1 MGVVSLLD
9 GGPDLIEYLPWVTT
23 KGEYGEDVSGFG
35 DPIQLAVELQRL
47 SSEETQTVRASS
59 TAGGP
64 TRVLYR
70 FATRRTLPSDSH
82 SQVRARGR
90 LWEVVGEPTVQG
102 RSERTRHTRVVIRA
116 LTEEADDGQ

>member
-1 MGVVSLLD
+1 MSLLD
-9 GGPDLIEYLPWVTT
+9 SGPDLIEYLPWVVM
-23 KGEYGEDVSGFG
+23 KGEYGEDVGGFG

-47 SSEETQTVRASS
+47 SSEETQTVRATS

-70 FATRRTLPSDSH
+70 FATRGALPASSGSH
-82 SQVRARGR
+82 VRARGR

-116 LTEEADDGQ
+116 LTEEGDDGE